1 MFTATNKIR
10 TIIALGTVGAALASS
25 GIASAAV
32 PVHRTG
38 TVAAPITRVVAPPTM
53 AADATKVG
61 SAGIDG
67 YDDAT
72 CEQLASQANSAYKGA
87 NSAAADGDK
96 ATANDLYGIA
106 QEKNA
111 ELEDNC
117 MVMD

>member
-1 MFTATNKIR
+1 MLTATNKIR

-25 GIASAAV
+25 GVASAAV
-32 PVHRTG
+32 PVHRVGT
-38 TVAAPITRVVAPPTM
+38 TVAVTRVVAPPTKVI
-53 AADATKVG
+53 DATKVG

-67 YDDAT
+67 YDDAA